1 MGYVGGRSMSEVTAM
16 KLDKI
21 ESLLRGMELKDLY
34 VVEVFLA
41 EVIAKLRAAQIGDDL
56 DEQSATNMRQEKR
69 FNANLMGTL
78 KRITDLRPGE
88 RREWCINIQDV
99 SRSGMCFKVDTNFIP
114 SRLVEITFSQPGG
127 KIKQCFMEVVRMKKQ
142 VDTHG
147 SWLEVGC
154 RSVDNDKV
162 TRLRLQE
169 DRISRL
175 RAKLYNKTG
184 ILILVIGPDNEDTQK
199 ITSLLKS
206 EDYQVKQMNS
216 LDEAMKNA
224 DRLQAQLVIFCE
236 GSVLARNEK
245 LLQEAVGGN
254 NRLARL
260 AILQDNRDSFK
271 LFQAG
276 IDECLMAK
284 QVDEFLYRSLERALV
299 GHITRRSLAGHS
311 GNAKAIVVSQ
321 YNTWINML
329 KFYLSEYGFRS
340 EIKRD
345 YVDLD
350 ALNYSSSDLVF
361 MDYHSDNVDV
371 FEQVCLKSGLPVI
384 ALCDDVGSGHQAMV
398 QGGHNYLCMPPDK
411 EDVRMILESSVAEK
425 KTVDAS

>member
-1 MGYVGGRSMSEVTAM
+1 M
-16 KLDKI
+16 D
-21 ESLLRGMELKDLY
+21 LKDLY
-34 VVEVFLA
+34 VVEVVVA
-41 EVIAKLRAAQIGDDL
+41 EMISKLRAAQLSDDM
-56 DEQSATNMRQEKR
+56 DEETASNMRQEKR

-88 RREWCINIQDV
+88 RKEWCINIQDI

-142 VDTHG
+142 VDSHG
-147 SWLEVGC
+147 AWLEVGC

-169 DRISRL
+169 DRIARL

-184 ILILVIGPDNEDTQK
+184 ILILVIGPDSEDTVK
-199 ITSLLKS
+199 VTSLLKS

-216 LDEAMKNA
+216 LDEALKSA
-224 DRLQAQLVIFCE
+224 DRLQAQLAIFCE
-236 GSVLARNEK
+236 GSAMARNEK
-245 LLQEAVGGN
+245 LLRDAVSGN
-254 NRLARL
+254 TRLARL
-260 AILQDNRDSFK
+260 AILQDNKDSFK

-276 IDECLMAK
+276 IDECLMEK
-284 QVDEFLYRSLERALV
+284 QVDEFLFRALERALV

-311 GNAKAIVVSQ
+311 GNAKAIVISQ
-321 YNTWINML
+321 YNTWVNML

-340 EIKRD
+340 EVKRD
-345 YVDLD
+345 YADMEALD
-350 ALNYSSSDLVF
+350 YTDSDLIF
-361 MDYHSDNVDV
+361 MDYDPESVEI
-371 FEQVCLKSGLPVI
+371 FEQVCQKSGIPVI
-384 ALCDDVGSGHQAMV
+384 ALCDDVGAGHQAMV

-411 EDVRMILESSVAEK
+411 EDVRMILESTVAEK
-425 KTVDAS
+425 KTVGVN